1 MEVYEKDGS
10 HIGSEQDE
18 SSWRIV
24 ARNIPVECKG
34 RGEATRISLPSK
46 IQMKQGEVKS
56 IYLTLKGVDALRY
69 TAVVQKMGTVFSE
82 NEDVSLF
89 PLPSLLVLF
98 GLYFHLSLYHNR

>member
-1 MEVYEKDGS
+1 
-10 HIGSEQDE
+10 
-18 SSWRIV
+18 
-24 ARNIPVECKG
+24 
-34 RGEATRISLPSK
+34 
-46 IQMKQGEVKS
+46 MKQGEVKS